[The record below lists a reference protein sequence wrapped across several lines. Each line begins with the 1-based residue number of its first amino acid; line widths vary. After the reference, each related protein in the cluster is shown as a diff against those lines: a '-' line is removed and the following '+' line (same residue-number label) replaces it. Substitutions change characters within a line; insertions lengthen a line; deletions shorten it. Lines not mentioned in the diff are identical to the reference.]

1 MLAAAKSKRLVLFV
15 SLLSLGG
22 MALWL
27 ALYRDDAGQVA
38 VMPAD
43 REDTAAGLTASNLT
57 QPRVTL
63 ETAPGPQN
71 AEEFLADYWGADWP
85 RIEAELRKQDGWA
98 DYDLKK
104 LPMLMPLEEAM
115 PLLRERLSWG
125 ASHLRQV
132 ESQYLEVGL
141 GSGRLEDRAW
151 IQTKYGHGLT
161 LGDAEFAT
169 IEAELGPVQA
179 RLLESAQRITKAI
192 EEARFRLFDQRD
204 CPLYPYSSAGV
215 HARDRRVNQSGGID
229 LKSASYEGWCTSV
242 IVLESDVPNWKELRE
257 ENLALTYER
266 NRQLKAV
273 LDRFR

>member
-115 PLLRERLSWG
+115 PLL
-125 ASHLRQV
+125 
-132 ESQYLEVGL
+132 
-141 GSGRLEDRAW
+141 
-151 IQTKYGHGLT
+151 
-161 LGDAEFAT
+161 
-169 IEAELGPVQA
+169 
-179 RLLESAQRITKAI
+179 
-192 EEARFRLFDQRD
+192 
-204 CPLYPYSSAGV
+204 
-215 HARDRRVNQSGGID
+215 NGGIY
-229 LKSASYEGWCTSV
+229 K
-242 IVLESDVPNWKELRE
+242 
-257 ENLALTYER
+257 
-266 NRQLKAV
+266 KARTGS
-273 LDRFR
+273 LMA